1 MLSLGKAL
9 AVQASMST
17 RGLLGFSFIKFSP
30 NCVPMLNTERLVK
43 MVLDSK
49 EPTQTNDCYIL
60 DMNSLSIMVDFSTKW
75 FFIGSLKSHIVT
87 IATHTGP
94 LVQNLRQLWKVECKE
109 IISTQGFITH
119 CYKQNSL
126 NMFLILF
133 SYPELFILILLSFYL
148 DLQATRFYMLMITC
162 MSDTS
167 AF

>member
-1 MLSLGKAL
+1 M
-9 AVQASMST
+9 
-17 RGLLGFSFIKFSP
+17 
-30 NCVPMLNTERLVK
+30 
-43 MVLDSK
+43 
-49 EPTQTNDCYIL
+49 EPECRIHEVTQRHFLCSVCYGNVTATYIL
-60 DMNSLSIMVDFSTKW
+60 DMNSLRIMVDFSTKW

-148 DLQATRFYMLMITC
+148 DLQATRFYMLMITW
-162 MSDTS
+162 SL
-167 AF
+167 